1 MFMKNLS
8 LLIIC
13 FIMVMSV
20 ACAQQENPPFI
31 EVSDDS
37 EIYLEKIVDG
47 IEIPWGMVF
56 IDTDEFLVTNRDG
69 SLYHVLNGIKT
80 VVNGL
85 PEIDYNR
92 QGGLLDLAIDNNFKK
107 NRFLYFTASVN
118 TEGGKGSNTGL
129 YRAKYDN
136 FQLTDLTL
144 LYKATPNSSQ
154 GRHYGG
160 KILIDESY
168 IYFSIGD
175 RGNRDVN
182 PQDLT
187 RDGGKVYRLNLDGSI
202 PENNPFV
209 DVRNAKKATWSYGH
223 RNQQGMIFGPT
234 EGEIWVNE
242 HGPRGGDEINI
253 IRESDTI
260 YNNAIV
266 TRNYGWPLAS
276 YGLNY
281 SGTKFTNY
289 TSLDIA
295 QSPIYYWTPSIA
307 PSGFVMLKSDIYPKW
322 KGNLFVGSLS
332 FQYLERIEL
341 VGTRVMK
348 REKILNKIGRVRNV
362 VEGPD
367 GYLYVSVERKGIFK
381 IIPDT
386 IEISKTYE

>member
-8 LLIIC
+8 LLITC

>member
-1 MFMKNLS
+1 MFMKKFS
-8 LLIIC
+8 PLITC

-160 KILIDESY
+160 KILIDERY

-367 GYLYVSVERKGIFK
+367 GYLYVSIERKGIFK

>member
-1 MFMKNLS
+1 
-8 LLIIC
+8 
-13 FIMVMSV
+13 MVMSV

-160 KILIDESY
+160 KILIDERY

-367 GYLYVSVERKGIFK
+367 GYLYVSIERKGIFK

>member
-1 MFMKNLS
+1 
-8 LLIIC
+8 
-13 FIMVMSV
+13 MVMSV

>member
-8 LLIIC
+8 LLITC

-367 GYLYVSVERKGIFK
+367 GYLYVSIERKGIFK

>member
-1 MFMKNLS
+1 MFMKKFS
-8 LLIIC
+8 PLITC

-56 IDTDEFLVTNRDG
+56 IDTNEFLVTNRDG

-129 YRAKYDN
+129 YRAKYEN

>member
-1 MFMKNLS
+1 MKKFS
-8 LLIIC
+8 PLITC

>member
-8 LLIIC
+8 LLITC

-56 IDTDEFLVTNRDG
+56 IDTNEFLVTNRDG

-234 EGEIWVNE
+234 KGEIWVNE